1 MNGDGASCRARGTS
15 LGTTRAIRGR
25 DALRFVAKRI
35 LWATFAGQLTT
46 SICVRGKATEEE
58 NRGRKQRKKTEEENR
73 GRTKT
78 CSARLQKMLHCLLR
92 SYPGTV
98 QLYIHYR
105 PHLLRQIF
113 RVRTYHRVYPRR
125 WSSCSP
131 ADRHCN
137 CRRHRLF
144 PWDK

>member
-58 NRGRKQRKKTEEENR
+58 NRGRKQRKNKNVF
-73 GRTKT
+73 
-78 CSARLQKMLHCLLR
+78 SASSKNASLSPSLL
-92 SYPGTV
+92 PW
-98 QLYIHYR
+98 YR
-105 PHLLRQIF
+105 PTLHSLQTTSF
-113 RVRTYHRVYPRR
+113 APNFP
-125 WSSCSP
+125 SSHVSQSVPP
-131 ADRHCN
+131 AVVVV
-137 CRRHRLF
+137 
-144 PWDK
+144 

>member
-58 NRGRKQRKKTEEENR
+58 NRGRKQRKKTEEEQKRVQRVFKKCFTVSFALTLVPSNFTFTTDHIFCAKFSEFAR
-73 GRTKT
+73 ITECTPGGGRRV
-78 CSARLQKMLHCLLR
+78 ALR
-92 SYPGTV
+92 TGIATADVIGCFPG
-98 QLYIHYR
+98 I
-105 PHLLRQIF
+105 
-113 RVRTYHRVYPRR
+113 
-125 WSSCSP
+125 
-131 ADRHCN
+131 N
-137 CRRHRLF
+137 E
-144 PWDK
+144 